1 MTPYT
6 QSKEKILAA
15 FGTGSDGLTPG
26 QVKERLQQYGKNA
39 LREKEKKTLPERV
52 WEQIKDPM
60 VLILVA
66 AAFVAG
72 LLGEMTDTA
81 IILAVVVLNTIIGL
95 VQENKAEQ
103 AIEAL
108 KKVSAAQAKVVRDGR
123 VITIPAEELV
133 PGDIVLL
140 EAGDMV
146 PADMRLLE
154 SSSLRIEEASLTG
167 ESVPAEKDAEAIC
180 PQDCPIGDRTNMAYS
195 GSSVA
200 YGRGRGVV
208 TATGMKTEIG
218 RIAELISTAEEDKT
232 PLQRK
237 LAEIGSVLT
246 YLVLVISAL
255 IFTIGLLKAEEVTFD
270 VALQSFLVAVSIA
283 VAAIPEGLPAV
294 VTVVM
299 ALGVTRMAKRKA
311 IIRRLPAV
319 ETLGSAQ
326 IICSDKTGTLT
337 QNKMAVRQVWFAGK
351 SYEASAYLE
360 EVGDSILG
368 DILLFCNDAEVNA
381 EGDVG
386 DPTEIA
392 LKRFALLMKG
402 SQERL
407 AEYRRVDELPFDSD
421 RKMMTTVN
429 EGYGRRLVFTKGAPD
444 VLINQCTHIYTASGV
459 RELTDAD
466 KEMIF
471 QANQAMADQ
480 ALRVIGAAYKPYSK
494 GEELETTGL
503 IFAGLAGMM
512 DPPRPEVYAAVER
525 CKEAGIV
532 PIMITGDHK
541 ATAVA
546 VALDLGIIASA
557 EEAIT
562 GRELDILDE
571 DQFAAVLDRYKVYA
585 RVSPE
590 HKVRIVKAWKRRGKV
605 VAMTGDGVN
614 DAPSLKIADIGI
626 SMGITGTD
634 VSKDVSDMLLADDN
648 FATIV
653 NAVEEGRKIYTN
665 LRKAVQF
672 LLSTNISEVFSLFI
686 ATLLLPAGT
695 HFLRPVHILWI
706 NLVTD
711 SLPAIGLGI
720 DKAESDLM
728 RQPPRDPQKS
738 FFADGLGF
746 SIIYQGLLIA
756 LFSLA
761 SYRLGYRHSPAAAT
775 TMAFVTLSTAQFV
788 HSMNIKRGQETIF
801 SRQSL
806 NNPVILCGNLVL
818 FGLSV
823 LIINVN
829 ALAAVFRVTPLTAG
843 QWLAALLLA
852 FAITPVVEVVKFVQ
866 RKAAAAKQYSLQ

>member
-1 MTPYT
+1 MLPYT
-6 QSKEKILAA
+6 QRKDEILAVL
-15 FGTGSDGLTPG
+15 GTGSDGLTPG
-26 QVKERLQQYGKNA
+26 QVRERLQQYGKNA

-60 VLILVA
+60 VLILIA
-66 AAFVAG
+66 AALVAG
-72 LLGEMTDTA
+72 LLGEMTDAA
-81 IILAVVVLNTIIGL
+81 IILAVVVLNTVIGL
-95 VQENKAEQ
+95 VQESKAEQ

-108 KKVSAAQAKVVRDGR
+108 KKVSAAQAKVTRSGQVMS
-123 VITIPAEELV
+123 VPAEELV

-146 PADMRLLE
+146 PADLRLLE

-167 ESVPAEKDAEAIC
+167 ESVPSEKDAEVLYTKER
-180 PQDCPIGDRTNMAYS
+180 PIGDRANMAYS
-195 GSSVA
+195 GSSIV

-208 TATGMKTEIG
+208 TATGMNTEIG
-218 RIAELISTAEEDKT
+218 RIAELINTAEEDKT

-246 YLVLVISAL
+246 RLVLVISAL
-255 IFTIGLLKAEEVTFD
+255 IFATGLLKAERVTFA
-270 VALQSFLVAVSIA
+270 VALQAFLVAVSIA

-311 IIRRLPAV
+311 IIRKLPAV

-337 QNKMAVRQVWFAGK
+337 QNKMEVRQVWFAGK
-351 SYEASAYLE
+351 SYEAPAYLE
-360 EVGDSILG
+360 EVEDRILA
-368 DILLFCNDAEVNA
+368 DILLFCNDAEVNT

-392 LKRFALLMKG
+392 LKRFALLQEG
-402 SQERL
+402 AQERL
-407 AEYRRVDELPFDSD
+407 AVYRRVDELPFDSD

-429 EGYGRRLVFTKGAPD
+429 EGHGRRLVFTKGAPD
-444 VLINQCTHIYTASGV
+444 VLINACTHIYTADGV

-466 KEMIF
+466 REMISR
-471 QANQAMADQ
+471 ANQSMADR
-480 ALRVIGAAYKPYSK
+480 ALRIIGAAYKPYSE
-494 GEELETTGL
+494 GEELESGL

-512 DPPRPEVYAAVER
+512 DPPRPEVYDAVER
-525 CKEAGIV
+525 CKQAGIV

-562 GRELDILDE
+562 GRELDSFDE

-711 SLPAIGLGI
+711 SLPAIGLGT
-720 DKAESDLM
+720 DKAEGNLM
-728 RQPPRDPQKS
+728 QQPPRDTQKS

-746 SIIYQGLLIA
+746 SILYQGVLIA
-756 LFSLA
+756 LFTLA
-761 SYRLGYRHSPAAAT
+761 SYRFGYRSSPAVAT

-788 HSMNIKRGQETIF
+788 HSVNIKRGRETFF

-806 NNPVILCGNLVL
+806 DNPVILYGNLAL

-823 LIINVN
+823 LIVNVE
-829 ALAAVFRVTPLTAG
+829 APAAVFRVIPLSGG
-843 QWLAALLLA
+843 QWLVALLLA
-852 FAITPVVEVVKFVQ
+852 FAITPVVEVVKLVQ
-866 RKAAAAKQYSLQ
+866 RRTAAGKQ